1 MARPGDAPAWVHA
14 LLAACGG
21 FLLSTLWF
29 DLMFDVQ
36 VLWGWPLPLPEPI
49 VASIAAY
56 YRRVTTDARPM
67 QQLVGVV
74 MVVAVIGSIW
84 AARYGRHRLLRWAG
98 LGTCAA
104 PIALAMG
111 RVFPNA
117 VLLGQ
122 RSIPL
127 ADQSTLA
134 RSIFVDHVICLA
146 CIVGFVCIQVVLS
159 RVASPTD

>member
-36 VLWGWPLPLPEPI
+36 VYGRPLPLPDPI
-49 VASIAAY
+49 VASIAGY
-56 YRRVTTDARPM
+56 YRRVTTEAHPM
-67 QQLVGVV
+67 QLLVGVV

-84 AARYGRHRLLRWAG
+84 TARFRGHRPLRWLG
-98 LGTCAA
+98 LGTCAT
-104 PIALAMG
+104 PIALAMS

-122 RSIPL
+122 RSLPL
-127 ADQSTLA
+127 ADQSALA

-146 CIVGFVCIQVVLS
+146 CIVGFVCIQVVLA
-159 RVASPTD
+159 RVASSNE

>member
-1 MARPGDAPAWVHA
+1 MSRSGDARAWVHA

-29 DLMFDVQ
+29 GLMFDVQ
-36 VLWGWPLPLPEPI
+36 AYGRPLPLPEPV

-56 YRRVTTDARPM
+56 YRRVTTDAHPM
-67 QQLVGVV
+67 QLLVAAV
-74 MVVAVIGSIW
+74 MVVAVIGSVW
-84 AARYGRHRLLRWAG
+84 AARFGGHRRLRWLA

-104 PIALAMG
+104 PIGLALS

-117 VLLGQ
+117 ILLGQ
-122 RSIPL
+122 RSLPL
-127 ADQSTLA
+127 AEQSALA

-146 CIVGFVCIQVVLS
+146 CIVAFLCIQVTLA
-159 RVASPTD
+159 RVGPSTD

>member
-1 MARPGDAPAWVHA
+1 MHRSGDAPAWVHA

-36 VLWGWPLPLPEPI
+36 VHGRPLPLPEPI

-56 YRRVTTDARPM
+56 YRRVTTDAHPM
-67 QQLVGVV
+67 QLLVGAV
-74 MVVAVIGSIW
+74 MIVAVIGSVW
-84 AARYGRHRLLRWAG
+84 AARFGGHRPLRWMA

-104 PIALAMG
+104 PIGLAMS

-122 RSIPL
+122 QTLPL
-127 ADQSTLA
+127 ADQSALA

-146 CIVGFVCIQVVLS
+146 CIVAFLCIQVALA
-159 RVASPTD
+159 RVASSTD

>member
-36 VLWGWPLPLPEPI
+36 VYGRALPLPEPI

-56 YRRVTTDARPM
+56 YRRVTTDAHPM
-67 QQLVGVV
+67 QQLVGVA
-74 MVVAVIGSIW
+74 MVVAVVGSIW
-84 AARYGRHRLLRWAG
+84 GARFAGHRVLRWVA

-104 PIALAMG
+104 PIGLAMS

-122 RSIPL
+122 RSLPL
-127 ADQSTLA
+127 ADQSALA
-134 RSIFVDHVICLA
+134 RSIFVDHVICVA
-146 CIVGFVCIQVVLS
+146 CILPFLCIQVLLS
-159 RVASPTD
+159 RVATPMD

>member
-1 MARPGDAPAWVHA
+1 MARSGDAPAWVHA

-36 VLWGWPLPLPEPI
+36 VYGRPLPLPEPI

-56 YRRVTTDARPM
+56 YRRVTTDAHPM
-67 QQLVGVV
+67 QQLVALAMVIAVV
-74 MVVAVIGSIW
+74 GSIW
-84 AARYGRHRLLRWAG
+84 AVRFRGHRVLRWVG

-104 PIALAMG
+104 PIGLAMG

-122 RSIPL
+122 RSLPL
-127 ADQSTLA
+127 ADQSALA

-146 CIVGFVCIQVVLS
+146 CIVGFVCIQVVLA
-159 RVASPTD
+159 RVASPTE

>member
-21 FLLSTLWF
+21 FLWSTLWF

-36 VLWGWPLPLPEPI
+36 VYGRSVPLPEPI
-49 VASIAAY
+49 VASIAGY
-56 YRRVTTDARPM
+56 YRRVTTEAHPM
-67 QQLVGVV
+67 QQLVAVA

-84 AARYGRHRLLRWAG
+84 AARFRGHRPLRWLS
-98 LGTCAA
+98 LGTCAT
-104 PIALAMG
+104 PIALAIG
-111 RVFPNA
+111 RVVPNA

-122 RSIPL
+122 RSLPL
-127 ADQSTLA
+127 ADQSALA
-134 RSIFVDHVICLA
+134 RSIFVDHVTCLA
-146 CIVGFVCIQVVLS
+146 CIVAFVCIQVVLA